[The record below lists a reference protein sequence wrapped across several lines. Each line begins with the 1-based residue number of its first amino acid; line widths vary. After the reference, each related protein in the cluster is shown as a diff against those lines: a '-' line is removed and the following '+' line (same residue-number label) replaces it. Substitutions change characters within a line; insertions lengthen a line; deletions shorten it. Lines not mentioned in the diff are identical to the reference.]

1 MDVIWRA
8 GMYPLLSVTKSKKEQ
23 TYPEALTVLSLANLK
38 DRNVNLLKLNPA
50 RQLETLTRQWNNL
63 DRGDDIASA

>member
-1 MDVIWRA
+1 
-8 GMYPLLSVTKSKKEQ
+8 MYPLLSVTKSKKVQ
-23 TYPEALTVLSLANLK
+23 TYPEALPVLSLANLK

-50 RQLETLTRQWNNL
+50 RQLETLTRHWNNL